1 MRPIILIPARLG
13 STRLP
18 NKPLADINGK
28 PMIVRVLERALAADL
43 GPVVVAAAELAIA
56 QVVTAAGGRAV
67 LTDPDLPSGS
77 DRIWAALNQVDPD
90 ARYDVVVNVQGDLP
104 IIPPSDIHAAL
115 RPLAEP
121 AVHIGTLAATI
132 HRIEERRSPNV
143 TKVAAALSP
152 DRPVARALYF
162 SRAPI
167 PWAGPEDEWPLF
179 HHVGL
184 YAFRREALARFVEL
198 PPSPLEKR
206 EKLEQLRALEAGMR
220 IDVALVDSV
229 PLGVDTPGDLA
240 RARALLPED

>member
-1 MRPIILIPARLG
+1 MRPIVLIPARLG
-13 STRLP
+13 STRLS

-28 PMIVRVLERALAADL
+28 PMIVRVLERALAAEL
-43 GPVVVAAAELAIA
+43 GPVVVAAAERAIA
-56 QVVTAAGGRAV
+56 DAVIAVGGRAV

-90 ARYDVVVNVQGDLP
+90 ARHDVVVNVQGDLP
-104 IIPPSDIHAAL
+104 IIPPGDIHAAL

-121 AVHIGTLAATI
+121 AVHIGTLAAAI
-132 HRIEERRSPNV
+132 RRIEERRSPNV

-152 DRPVARALYF
+152 ERPVARALYF

-179 HHVGL
+179 HHIGL

-198 PPSPLEKR
+198 P
-206 EKLEQLRALEAGMR
+206 
-220 IDVALVDSV
+220 
-229 PLGVDTPGDLA
+229 
-240 RARALLPED
+240 